1 MNAWTVTTQRFLTD
15 AERAKVLALASRR
28 AGRMGRKWGT
38 RDHTTLL
45 AARIMGEAGL
55 RASEACGL
63 RLCDCGVAE
72 PRDASLTVIR
82 GKGGKPRSVMISA
95 ELAGVVARYVAAYR
109 GDMSPDASD
118 MSPDA
123 PLLVGKLGKLSR
135 QALWARM
142 AKLATEALGETR
154 RRRLQPCH
162 SYRHSCAVGLLRA
175 TRNLRLVQMHLGH
188 SSPVVTSVY
197 AQVVDEERRAGV
209 EQAFGAHVAERTAA
223 G

>member
-82 GKGGKPRSVMISA
+82 GKGGKPRSVMIAA
-95 ELAGVVARYVAAYR
+95 ELAGVIAQYVKAYR
-109 GDMSPDASD
+109 HGAAD
-118 MSPDA
+118 DA

-209 EQAFGAHVAERTAA
+209 EQAFGAHIAERTAA